1 MFFSCVWYLAI
12 PTINQKVL
20 SFPLET
26 MVTDMEKLSLK
37 ELAVPVI
44 KAIDSCN
51 YLLKSHHR
59 RTAVIAYHI
68 GKKMNLEHDQLF
80 TLVISAAIHDIG
92 ALSVQER
99 DLLIRED
106 VQNPRPH
113 CEMGFKMLSSF
124 PPFAGVAQV
133 IKHHHVRYAASLNMP
148 EGEVPL
154 ESHILHLADRVDI
167 IVNPEVFVLKQKA
180 AVVDRIRENVGTVFH
195 PQVFEAF
202 TAAAVPDIF
211 WIEINNLELDQLFR
225 RVDSSLNFTL
235 SLDNILEFALTI
247 SRIIDFRSHFTASH
261 SYTVANLAHEIG
273 KIFGFSPERCLKLKI
288 SGYLHDIGKIGVD
301 PGLIE
306 KNGPLTDDEFDLVK
320 LHTYY
325 TGQILSTLSMSEWFN
340 EIVTWAQ
347 NHHEKIDGSG
357 YPYSLHDENLDTGCK
372 ILAFSDVISAL
383 MEDRPYRKSLS
394 IDTAF
399 EIIRDKLAA
408 KISPTMFEVIA
419 QHRQVINDIVEQ
431 SHKNVLKEY
440 MSEV

>member
-1 MFFSCVWYLAI
+1 
-12 PTINQKVL
+12 
-20 SFPLET
+20 
-26 MVTDMEKLSLK
+26 MENLPLK

-44 KAIDSCN
+44 KAIDSCK

-68 GKKMNLEHDQLF
+68 GKKMGLGHDQLF
-80 TLVISAAIHDIG
+80 TLVISAAVHDVG

-113 CEMGFKMLSSF
+113 CDMGCKMLSSF
-124 PPFAGVAQV
+124 APFAEVARV
-133 IKHHHVRYAASLNMP
+133 IKHHHIRYASMQDMP
-148 EGEVPL
+148 DGAVPL

-167 IVNPEVFVLKQKA
+167 VINPDVFVLKQKS
-180 AVVDRIRENVGTVFH
+180 AVVERIRTNVGTVFH

-202 TAAAVPDIF
+202 AAAAVPDIF

-225 RVDSSLNFTL
+225 RVDSSLNFAL

-261 SYTVANLAHEIG
+261 SYTIANLAYEIG
-273 KIFGFSPERCLKLKI
+273 KIFGFSRERCLKLKI
-288 SGYLHDIGKIGVD
+288 SGYLHDIGKIGID

-325 TGQILSTLSMSEWFN
+325 TGQILSSLSISEWFN

-347 NHHEKIDGSG
+347 NHHEKSDGSG
-357 YPYSLHDENLDTGCK
+357 YPYSLQADNLDLGCK
-372 ILAFSDVISAL
+372 ILAFSDVIAAL

-408 KISPTMFEVIA
+408 KISATMFETIA
-419 QHRQVINDIVEQ
+419 LHKQAINEIVAQ
-431 SHKNVLKEY
+431 SHKNVLSEY
-440 MSEV
+440 RSEV

>member
-288 SGYLHDIGKIGVD
+288 SGYLHDIGKIGVY

>member
-26 MVTDMEKLSLK
+26 IVTDMEKLSLK

>member
-1 MFFSCVWYLAI
+1 MFFSCAWYLAI

-26 MVTDMEKLSLK
+26 MVTDMEKISLK

>member
-1 MFFSCVWYLAI
+1 
-12 PTINQKVL
+12 
-20 SFPLET
+20 
-26 MVTDMEKLSLK
+26 MEKLSLK

-68 GKKMNLEHDQLF
+68 GKKMGLGHDQLF
-80 TLVISAAIHDIG
+80 TLVISAAIHDVG

-99 DLLIRED
+99 DLLVRED

-113 CEMGFKMLSSF
+113 CDMGCKMLSSF
-124 PPFAGVAQV
+124 APFAEVARV
-133 IKHHHVRYAASLNMP
+133 IKHHHIRYASAQDMP
-148 EGEVPL
+148 EGAVPL

-167 IVNPEVFVLKQKA
+167 VINPDVFVLKQKS
-180 AVVDRIRENVGTVFH
+180 AVVEKIRTNVGTVFH

-225 RVDSSLNFTL
+225 RVDSSLNFAL

-261 SYTVANLAHEIG
+261 SYTVANLAYEIG
-273 KIFGFSPERCLKLKI
+273 KIFGFSRERCLKLKI
-288 SGYLHDIGKIGVD
+288 SGYLHDIGKIGID

-325 TGQILSTLSMSEWFN
+325 TGQILSSLSISEWFN

-347 NHHEKIDGSG
+347 NHHEKSDGSG
-357 YPYSLHDENLDTGCK
+357 YPYSLQADNLDLGCK
-372 ILAFSDVISAL
+372 ILAFSDVIAAL

-408 KISPTMFEVIA
+408 KISATMFETIA
-419 QHRQVINDIVEQ
+419 LHKQAINEIVAQ
-431 SHKNVLKEY
+431 SHKNVLSEY
-440 MSEV
+440 RSEV

>member
-1 MFFSCVWYLAI
+1 
-12 PTINQKVL
+12 
-20 SFPLET
+20 
-26 MVTDMEKLSLK
+26 MEKLSLK

-68 GKKMNLEHDQLF
+68 GKKMGLGHDQLF
-80 TLVISAAIHDIG
+80 TLVISAAIHDVG

-99 DLLIRED
+99 DLLVRED

-113 CEMGFKMLSSF
+113 CDMGCKMLSSF
-124 PPFAGVAQV
+124 APFAEVARV
-133 IKHHHVRYAASLNMP
+133 IKHHHIRYASMQDMP
-148 EGEVPL
+148 DGAVPL

-167 IVNPEVFVLKQKA
+167 VINPDVFVLKQKS
-180 AVVDRIRENVGTVFH
+180 AVVEKIRTNVGTVFH

-202 TAAAVPDIF
+202 AAAAVPDIF

-225 RVDSSLNFTL
+225 RVDSSLNFAL

-261 SYTVANLAHEIG
+261 SYTVANLAYEIG
-273 KIFGFSPERCLKLKI
+273 KIFGFSRERCLKLKI
-288 SGYLHDIGKIGVD
+288 SGYLHGIGKIGID

-325 TGQILSTLSMSEWFN
+325 TGQILSSLSISEWFN

-347 NHHEKIDGSG
+347 NHHEKSDGSG
-357 YPYSLHDENLDTGCK
+357 YPYSLQADNLDLGCK
-372 ILAFSDVISAL
+372 ILAFSDVIAAL

-408 KISPTMFEVIA
+408 KISTTMFETIA
-419 QHRQVINDIVEQ
+419 LHKQEINDIVEQ
-431 SHKNVLKEY
+431 SHKNVLSEY
-440 MSEV
+440 RSEV

>member
-1 MFFSCVWYLAI
+1 
-12 PTINQKVL
+12 
-20 SFPLET
+20 
-26 MVTDMEKLSLK
+26 MEKLSLK

-68 GKKMNLEHDQLF
+68 GKKMGLDHGQLF
-80 TLVISAAIHDIG
+80 KLVIAAAIHDVG

-113 CEMGFKMLSSF
+113 CDMGYKMLSSF
-124 PPFAGVAQV
+124 APFADVARV
-133 IKHHHVRYAASLNMP
+133 IKHHHIRYAASLKMP

-167 IVNPEVFVLKQKA
+167 SVNPEVFVLKQKSI
-180 AVVDRIRENVGTVFH
+180 VVEKIRANVGTVFH

-202 TAAAVPDIF
+202 AAASVPDIF

-261 SYTVANLAHEIG
+261 SFTVANLAHEIG

-306 KNGPLTDDEFDLVK
+306 KNGPLTDDEFD
-320 LHTYY
+320 
-325 TGQILSTLSMSEWFN
+325 
-340 EIVTWAQ
+340 
-347 NHHEKIDGSG
+347 
-357 YPYSLHDENLDTGCK
+357 
-372 ILAFSDVISAL
+372 
-383 MEDRPYRKSLS
+383 R
-394 IDTAF
+394 
-399 EIIRDKLAA
+399 
-408 KISPTMFEVIA
+408 
-419 QHRQVINDIVEQ
+419 
-431 SHKNVLKEY
+431 
-440 MSEV
+440 

>member
-1 MFFSCVWYLAI
+1 
-12 PTINQKVL
+12 
-20 SFPLET
+20 
-26 MVTDMEKLSLK
+26 MENLPLK

-59 RTAVIAYHI
+59 RTAVIAYHS
-68 GKKMNLEHDQLF
+68 GKKMGLGHDQLF
-80 TLVISAAIHDIG
+80 TLVISAAVHDVG

-113 CEMGFKMLSSF
+113 CDMGYKMLSSF
-124 PPFAGVAQV
+124 APFADVARV
-133 IKHHHVRYAASLNMP
+133 IKHHHIRYAASLDMP

-167 IVNPEVFVLKQKA
+167 VINPAVFVLKQKS
-180 AVVDRIRENVGTVFH
+180 AVVERIKASVGTVFH
-195 PQVFEAF
+195 PHVFEAF
-202 TAAAVPDIF
+202 AAAAVPDIF

-225 RVDSSLNFTL
+225 RVDSSLNFSL
-235 SLDNILEFALTI
+235 SLDNILVFALTI

-261 SYTVANLAHEIG
+261 SYTVANLAYEIG
-273 KIFGFSPERCLKLKI
+273 KIFGFSRERCLKLKI
-288 SGYLHDIGKIGVD
+288 SGYLHDIGKIGID

-325 TGQILSTLSMSEWFN
+325 TGQILSSLSISEWFN
-340 EIVTWAQ
+340 EIVVWAQ
-347 NHHEKIDGSG
+347 NHHEKSDGSG
-357 YPYSLHDENLDTGCK
+357 YPYSLQEDNLDLGCK
-372 ILAFSDVISAL
+372 ILAFSDVIAAL

-399 EIIRDKLAA
+399 EIISDKLAA
-408 KISPTMFEVIA
+408 KISPTMFEIIA
-419 QHRQVINDIVEQ
+419 QHKQPINDIVEQ
-431 SHKNVLKEY
+431 SHKNVLSQY
-440 MSEV
+440 SSEV

>member
-20 SFPLET
+20 SFPLAT

-37 ELAVPVI
+37 ELAVPVS

>member
-1 MFFSCVWYLAI
+1 
-12 PTINQKVL
+12 
-20 SFPLET
+20 
-26 MVTDMEKLSLK
+26 MEKLSLK

-68 GKKMNLEHDQLF
+68 GKKMGLGHDQLF
-80 TLVISAAIHDIG
+80 TLVISAAIHDVG

-99 DLLIRED
+99 DLLVRED

-113 CEMGFKMLSSF
+113 CDMGCKMLSSF
-124 PPFAGVAQV
+124 APFAEVARV
-133 IKHHHVRYAASLNMP
+133 IKHHHIRYASMQDMP
-148 EGEVPL
+148 DGAVPL

-167 IVNPEVFVLKQKA
+167 VINPDVFVLKQKS
-180 AVVDRIRENVGTVFH
+180 AVVEKIRTNVGTVFH

-202 TAAAVPDIF
+202 AAAAVPDIF

-225 RVDSSLNFTL
+225 RVDSSLNFAL

-261 SYTVANLAHEIG
+261 SYTVANLAYEIG
-273 KIFGFSPERCLKLKI
+273 KIFGFSRERCLKLKI
-288 SGYLHDIGKIGVD
+288 SGYLHDIGKIGID

-306 KNGPLTDDEFDLVK
+306 KDGPLTDDEFDLVK

-325 TGQILSTLSMSEWFN
+325 TGQILSSLSISEWFN

-347 NHHEKIDGSG
+347 NHHEKSDGSG
-357 YPYSLHDENLDTGCK
+357 YPYSLQEDNLDLGCK
-372 ILAFSDVISAL
+372 ILAFSDVIAAL

-408 KISPTMFEVIA
+408 KISATMFETIA
-419 QHRQVINDIVEQ
+419 LHKQAINDIVEQ
-431 SHKNVLKEY
+431 SHKNVLSEY
-440 MSEV
+440 RSEV

>member
-1 MFFSCVWYLAI
+1 
-12 PTINQKVL
+12 
-20 SFPLET
+20 
-26 MVTDMEKLSLK
+26 MEKLSLK

-68 GKKMNLEHDQLF
+68 GKKMELDHGQLF
-80 TLVISAAIHDIG
+80 KLIISAAIHDVG

-113 CEMGFKMLSSF
+113 CDMGYKMLSSF
-124 PPFAGVAQV
+124 APFADVAKV
-133 IKHHHVRYAASLNMP
+133 IKHHHIRYASSLKMP

-167 IVNPEVFVLKQKA
+167 SVNPEVFVLKQKSI
-180 AVVDRIRENVGTVFH
+180 VVEKIRANVGTVFH

-202 TAAAVPDIF
+202 AAAAVPDIF

-261 SYTVANLAHEIG
+261 SFTVANLAYEIG

-288 SGYLHDIGKIGVD
+288 SGYLHDIGKIAVD

-306 KNGPLTDDEFDLVK
+306 KHGPLTEDEFDLVK

-325 TGQILSTLSMSEWFN
+325 TGQILSSLSISEWFN

-347 NHHEKIDGSG
+347 NHHEKTDGSG
-357 YPYSLHDENLDTGCK
+357 YPYSLQDESLDIGCK
-372 ILAFSDVISAL
+372 ILAFSDVIAAL

-399 EIIRDKLAA
+399 EIIKNKLAA

-419 QHRQVINDIVEQ
+419 QHKQEINVIVEQ
-431 SHKNVLKEY
+431 SHKNVLSEY
-440 MSEV
+440 LSEV

>member
-1 MFFSCVWYLAI
+1 
-12 PTINQKVL
+12 
-20 SFPLET
+20 
-26 MVTDMEKLSLK
+26 MEKLSLK

-68 GKKMNLEHDQLF
+68 GKKMGLEQDQLF
-80 TLVISAAIHDIG
+80 KLVISAAIHDVG

-113 CEMGFKMLSSF
+113 CDMGCKMLSSF
-124 PPFAGVAQV
+124 APFADVARV
-133 IKHHHVRYAASLNMP
+133 IKHHHIRYAASLNMP
-148 EGEVPL
+148 EGEVLL

-167 IVNPEVFVLKQKA
+167 VINPDMFVLKQKS
-180 AVVDRIRENVGTVFH
+180 AVVEKIRANVGTVFH
-195 PQVFEAF
+195 PLVFEAF
-202 TAAAVPDIF
+202 AAAAVPDIF

-225 RVDSSLNFTL
+225 RVDSSLNFAL

-261 SYTVANLAHEIG
+261 SYTVANLAYEIG
-273 KIFGFSPERCLKLKI
+273 KRFGFSQERCLKLKI
-288 SGYLHDIGKIGVD
+288 SGYLHDIGKIGID
-301 PGLIE
+301 PSLIE

-325 TGQILSTLSMSEWFN
+325 TGQILSSLSISEWFN

-347 NHHEKIDGSG
+347 NHHEKADGSG
-357 YPYSLHDENLDTGCK
+357 YPYSLQDDSLDLGCK
-372 ILAFSDVISAL
+372 ILAFSDVIAAL

-408 KISPTMFEVIA
+408 KISPAMFEIIVL
-419 QHRQVINDIVEQ
+419 QRQEINDIVEK
-431 SHKNVLKEY
+431 SHKNVLSEY
-440 MSEV
+440 RSEV

>member
-1 MFFSCVWYLAI
+1 
-12 PTINQKVL
+12 
-20 SFPLET
+20 
-26 MVTDMEKLSLK
+26 MEKLSLK

-68 GKKMNLEHDQLF
+68 GKKMGLEHDQLF
-80 TLVISAAIHDIG
+80 KLVISAAIHDVG

-113 CEMGFKMLSSF
+113 CDMGCKMLSSF
-124 PPFAGVAQV
+124 VPFAEVAKV
-133 IKHHHVRYAASLNMP
+133 IKHHHIRYAASLNMP
-148 EGEVPL
+148 EGEVL
-154 ESHILHLADRVDI
+154 IESHILHLADRVDI
-167 IVNPEVFVLKQKA
+167 VINPDTFVLKQKS
-180 AVVDRIRENVGTVFH
+180 AVVEKIRANVGTIFH
-195 PQVFEAF
+195 PLVFEAF
-202 TAAAVPDIF
+202 VAAAVPDVF

-225 RVDSSLNFTL
+225 RVDSSLNFSL

-261 SYTVANLAHEIG
+261 SYTVANLACAIG
-273 KIFGFSPERCLKLKI
+273 KIFGFSQERCLKLKI
-288 SGYLHDIGKIGVD
+288 SGYMHDIGKIGID

-325 TGQILSTLSMSEWFN
+325 TGQILSSLSISEWFN

-347 NHHEKIDGSG
+347 NHHEKADGSG
-357 YPYSLHDENLDTGCK
+357 YPYALQEENLDLGCK
-372 ILAFSDVISAL
+372 ILAFSDVIAAL

-408 KISPTMFEVIA
+408 KISSTMFEIIA
-419 QHRQVINDIVEQ
+419 QHKQEINDIVEQ
-431 SHKNVLKEY
+431 SHKNVLSEY
-440 MSEV
+440 RSKI

>member
-1 MFFSCVWYLAI
+1 MFFSCAWYLAI

>member
-1 MFFSCVWYLAI
+1 
-12 PTINQKVL
+12 
-20 SFPLET
+20 
-26 MVTDMEKLSLK
+26 MEKLSLK

-68 GKKMNLEHDQLF
+68 GKKMELDHGQLF
-80 TLVISAAIHDIG
+80 KLIISAAIHDVG

-113 CEMGFKMLSSF
+113 CDMGYKMLSSF
-124 PPFAGVAQV
+124 APFADVAKV
-133 IKHHHVRYAASLNMP
+133 IKHHHIRYASSLKMP

-167 IVNPEVFVLKQKA
+167 SVNPEVFVLKQKSI
-180 AVVDRIRENVGTVFH
+180 VVDKIRANVGTVFH

-202 TAAAVPDIF
+202 AAAAVPDIF

-261 SYTVANLAHEIG
+261 SFTVANLAHEIG

-288 SGYLHDIGKIGVD
+288 SGYLHDIGKIAVD

-325 TGQILSTLSMSEWFN
+325 TGQILSSLSISEWFN

-347 NHHEKIDGSG
+347 NHHEKTDGSG
-357 YPYSLHDENLDTGCK
+357 YPYSLQDENLDIGCK
-372 ILAFSDVISAL
+372 ILAFSDVIAAL

-399 EIIRDKLAA
+399 DIIEDKLAA
-408 KISPTMFEVIA
+408 KISPTMFEVIV
-419 QHRQVINDIVEQ
+419 QHKQEINAIVEQ
-431 SHKNVLKEY
+431 AHKNVLSAY

>member
-1 MFFSCVWYLAI
+1 
-12 PTINQKVL
+12 
-20 SFPLET
+20 
-26 MVTDMEKLSLK
+26 MEKLSLK

-68 GKKMNLEHDQLF
+68 GKKMELDHGQLF
-80 TLVISAAIHDIG
+80 KLIISAAIHDVG

-113 CEMGFKMLSSF
+113 CDMGYKMLSSF
-124 PPFAGVAQV
+124 APFADVARV
-133 IKHHHVRYAASLNMP
+133 IKHHHIRYAASLKMP

-167 IVNPEVFVLKQKA
+167 SVNPEVFVLKQKSI
-180 AVVDRIRENVGTVFH
+180 VVEKIRANVGTVFH

-202 TAAAVPDIF
+202 AAASVPDIF

-261 SYTVANLAHEIG
+261 SFTVANLAHEIG

-288 SGYLHDIGKIGVD
+288 SGYLHDIGKIAVD

-306 KNGPLTDDEFDLVK
+306 KHGPLTEDEFDLVK

-325 TGQILSTLSMSEWFN
+325 TGQILSSLSISEWFN

-347 NHHEKIDGSG
+347 NHHEKMDGSG
-357 YPYSLHDENLDTGCK
+357 YPYSLQDESLDVGYK
-372 ILAFSDVISAL
+372 ILAFSDVIAAL

-399 EIIRDKLAA
+399 EIIKDKLAA

-419 QHRQVINDIVEQ
+419 QHKQEINVIVEQ
-431 SHKNVLKEY
+431 SHKNVLSDY

>member
-1 MFFSCVWYLAI
+1 
-12 PTINQKVL
+12 
-20 SFPLET
+20 
-26 MVTDMEKLSLK
+26 MEKLSLK

-68 GKKMNLEHDQLF
+68 GKKMELDHGQLF
-80 TLVISAAIHDIG
+80 KLIISAAIHDVG

-113 CEMGFKMLSSF
+113 CDMGYKMLSSF
-124 PPFAGVAQV
+124 APFADVAKV
-133 IKHHHVRYAASLNMP
+133 IKHHHIRYASSPKMP

-167 IVNPEVFVLKQKA
+167 SVNPEVFVLKQKSI
-180 AVVDRIRENVGTVFH
+180 VVEKIRANVGTVFH

-202 TAAAVPDIF
+202 AAAAVPDIF

-225 RVDSSLNFTL
+225 RVDSSLNFIL

-261 SYTVANLAHEIG
+261 SFTVANLAYEIG

-288 SGYLHDIGKIGVD
+288 SGYLHDIGKIAVD

-306 KNGPLTDDEFDLVK
+306 KHGPLTEDEFDLVK

-325 TGQILSTLSMSEWFN
+325 IEQILSSVRISEWFN

-347 NHHEKIDGSG
+347 NHHEKMDGSG
-357 YPYSLHDENLDTGCK
+357 YPYSLQDESLDVGCK
-372 ILAFSDVISAL
+372 ILAFSDVIAAL

-399 EIIRDKLAA
+399 EIIKDKLAA

-419 QHRQVINDIVEQ
+419 QHKQEINVIVEQ
-431 SHKNVLKEY
+431 SHKNVLSDY

>member
-1 MFFSCVWYLAI
+1 
-12 PTINQKVL
+12 
-20 SFPLET
+20 
-26 MVTDMEKLSLK
+26 MEKLSLK

-68 GKKMNLEHDQLF
+68 GKKMGLGHDALF
-80 TLVISAAIHDIG
+80 TLVISAAVHDVG

-113 CEMGFKMLSSF
+113 CDMGCKMLSSF
-124 PPFAGVAQV
+124 APFADVARV
-133 IKHHHVRYAASLNMP
+133 IKHHHIRYAASLDMP
-148 EGEVPL
+148 EGGVML

-167 IVNPEVFVLKQKA
+167 VINPDVFVLKQKT
-180 AVVDRIRENVGTVFH
+180 AVVEKIRANVGTVFH
-195 PQVFEAF
+195 PLVFEAF
-202 TAAAVPDIF
+202 AEAAVPDIF

-225 RVDSSLNFTL
+225 RVDSSLNFVL
-235 SLDNILEFALTI
+235 NLDNILEFALTI

-261 SYTVANLAHEIG
+261 SYTVANLAYGIG
-273 KIFGFSPERCLKLKI
+273 KMFGVSQEQCLKLKI
-288 SGYLHDIGKIGVD
+288 SGYLHDIGKIGID

-306 KNGPLTDDEFDLVK
+306 KNGPLTDDEYDLVK

-325 TGQILSTLSMSEWFN
+325 TGQILSSLSISEWFN
-340 EIVTWAQ
+340 EIVMWAQ
-347 NHHEKIDGSG
+347 NHHEKADGSG
-357 YPYSLHDENLDTGCK
+357 YPYSLQDENLDLGCK
-372 ILAFSDVISAL
+372 ILAFSDVIAAL

>member
-1 MFFSCVWYLAI
+1 
-12 PTINQKVL
+12 
-20 SFPLET
+20 
-26 MVTDMEKLSLK
+26 MEKLSLK
-37 ELAVPVI
+37 ELAVPII

-59 RTAVIAYHI
+59 RVAVIAYHI
-68 GKKMNLEHDQLF
+68 GKKMGLEQDPLF
-80 TLVISAAIHDIG
+80 KLVIAAAVHDIG

-106 VQNPRPH
+106 VQTPRPH
-113 CEMGFKMLSSF
+113 CDMGCKRLSSF
-124 PPFAGVAQV
+124 APFSGVAKV
-133 IKHHHVRYAASLNMP
+133 IKHHHIRYAASLAMP

-167 IVNPEVFVLKQKA
+167 IVNPDVFILKQKS
-180 AVVDRIRENVGTVFH
+180 AVVERIRENVGTVFH

-325 TGQILSTLSMSEWFN
+325 TGQILSTLSISEWFN
-340 EIVTWAQ
+340 EIVIWAQ
-347 NHHEKIDGSG
+347 NHHEKADGSG
-357 YPYSLHDENLDTGCK
+357 YPYSLQDENLDTGCK
-372 ILAFSDVISAL
+372 ILAFSDIISAL

-419 QHRQVINDIVEQ
+419 QHRQQIYDIVEQ

-440 MSEV
+440 MAEV